1 MNEPTPRGRSTGTGG
16 SRWLLLLV
24 LLGGPIV
31 PGAAT
36 EAWDYVYNAPES
48 ALDRRYLYHWKI
60 LETALEK
67 TRPEHGAFRLAPA
80 EFMTEKRQEF
90 ELRAATGK
98 LTVMYRGTT
107 PEMEQSLVPIRIPVD
122 KNLGGYCVFLI
133 RRENQPRF
141 APVGT
146 LDELRQFKFGLGL
159 GWIDVDILRSNRFQV
174 VTGSSYDGLFEM
186 TVNRRFDVFLR
197 AAVEV
202 LDEYDQRHAAM
213 PDLAIEERLIL
224 YYPMPMYFWFSR
236 TDEGRRLA
244 ARAEVGMRRM
254 IADGTYDRVFLE
266 YQRHKIERLQLG
278 RRRILRIDNPFLGPE
293 TPFHDRRLWY
303 VPETSPAGRPTP

>member
-1 MNEPTPRGRSTGTGG
+1 MPSRRATRFGSACRGLVLFIWGALRLLATGATTGT
-16 SRWLLLLV
+16 
-24 LLGGPIV
+24 
-31 PGAAT
+31 
-36 EAWDYVYNAPES
+36 WDYIYNAPES
-48 ALDRRYLYHWKI
+48 TLDRRYLYHWKI

-67 TRPEHGAFRLAPA
+67 TRAEHGDFRLAPA

-107 PEMEQSLVPIRIPVD
+107 PEMERSLAPIRIPVD

-133 RRENQPRF
+133 RQEDQRRF
-141 APVGT
+141 APIHT
-146 LDELRQFKFGLGL
+146 LDGLRQFKFGLGL

-202 LDEYDQRHAAM
+202 LDEYDQRRQTM
-213 PDLAIEERLIL
+213 PGLAIEEGLIL
-224 YYPMPMYFWFSR
+224 YYPMPMYFWFAR
-236 TDEGRRLA
+236 TAEGLRLA
-244 ARAEVGMRRM
+244 ARAETGMRRM

-266 YQRHKIERLQLG
+266 YQREKIQRLQLG

-293 TPFHDRRLWY
+293 TPFEDRRLWY
-303 VPETSPAGRPTP
+303 VPEAPPG

>member
-1 MNEPTPRGRSTGTGG
+1 MPRGWSAG
-16 SRWLLLLV
+16 SGKSCWMRLLF
-24 LLGGPIV
+24 LLGGAWLT
-31 PGAAT
+31 GAAAAA
-36 EAWDYVYNAPES
+36 ESWDYVYNAPES

-67 TRPEHGAFRLAPA
+67 TRAEHGGFRLAAA

-107 PEMEQSLVPIRIPVD
+107 PEMEQNLVPIRIPVD

-133 RRENQPRF
+133 RKENQARF
-141 APVGT
+141 APVAT
-146 LDELRQFKFGLGL
+146 LDALRQFKFGLGL

-202 LDEYDQRHAAM
+202 LDEYDQRHEAL
-213 PDLAIEERLIL
+213 PDLAIEERLVL

-236 TDEGRRLA
+236 TDAGRRLA
-244 ARAEVGMRRM
+244 ARAETGMRRM
-254 IADGTYDRVFLE
+254 LDDGTYDRVFRE
-266 YQRHKIERLQLG
+266 YQQHKIERLQLG
-278 RRRILRIDNPFLGPE
+278 RRQILRIENPFLGPE
-293 TPFHDRRLWY
+293 TPFHDHRLWY
-303 VPETSPAGRPTP
+303 VPEAPLAGRPGG